1 MALPTAQ
8 LGQLGTMSMPY
19 SIPTYEKGPSI
30 WEKAL
35 ASFLV
40 SAAGQ
45 AAEKG
50 TENLMSRDYASEFG
64 EDPAKGF
71 GRLMGPKVGERE
83 AVRRRAEEEGM
94 MMKNFELDSQRVRE
108 QAARDDQSRRDMR
121 QFSHAGDLQDQQ
133 DTSALQRVYAGNQ
146 GDMARNDQAA
156 ESARELTILKS
167 ILEGEDPGN
176 QAQTRYHNAM
186 ATKATG
192 DAEWSGLIADK
203 LRRELAGASAPT
215 GQTSPVNPAVEA
227 FRNRGA
233 GVETT
238 PSQQNYGMPPEQSFV
253 STTEDIARMLSEGRS
268 PEEIIGIV
276 TRQQKTND
284 VAQSRPLPGDA
295 TIPMRNIY
303 AAPEQPQVDPQL
315 AELIQLLG
323 LSPNKRLYSGEA
335 QLGIYSR

>member
-83 AVRRRAEEEGM
+83 AVRRRAEEESM
-94 MMKNFELDSQRVRE
+94 AMKNFELDSQRVRE
-108 QAARDDQSRRDMR
+108 QAARDDQSRRDTM

-156 ESARELTILKS
+156 ESARELTILRS
-167 ILEGEDPGN
+167 ILDGEDPGN
-176 QAQTRYHNAM
+176 QAQSRYHNAM
-186 ATKATG
+186 AGKAESE
-192 DAEWSGLIADK
+192 AEFTRSILNRGQG
-203 LRRELAGASAPT
+203 GASAPT

-233 GVETT
+233 GAETT
-238 PSQQNYGMPPEQSFV
+238 QSQQNYGMPPKQSFV
-253 STTEDIARMLSEGRS
+253 STAEDVARMLSEGRS

-276 TRQQKTND
+276 TRQQNTND

-295 TIPMRNIY
+295 TILMRNIY

-315 AELIQLLG
+315 AELIQLLD